1 MRPRS
6 GIAIAAAFAGMTLAA
21 SALCGCRTHA
31 APETTPIQS
40 RQEQTGPSPSPNPDT
55 KPPDQ
60 PPCSQA
66 EVHYSP
72 QEDLE
77 QIDSEILS
85 RASSEIEISAYSF
98 TDPRIAN
105 VLEERAS
112 NGVAIRIYTD
122 RGSAAEELSRA
133 SHAGPVILDL
143 ARTPNITV
151 RVKHSS
157 SLAHMKAYEVDGAV
171 MRTGSANFSANA
183 ERRQDNDLVIIRDS
197 AVINS
202 YRSKFEEMWSRSDNE
217 AIR

>member
-1 MRPRS
+1 M
-6 GIAIAAAFAGMTLAA
+6 FAGPLLGLTLIG
-21 SALCGCRTHA
+21 SALAGCRAHSA
-31 APETTPIQS
+31 AKAPTNQVPAQS
-40 RQEQTGPSPSPNPDT
+40 RKQRNEHGPSPSPDAEPSIR
-55 KPPDQ
+55 PA
-60 PPCSQA
+60 CSEA
-66 EVHYSP
+66 EIHYSP

-85 RASSEIEISAYSF
+85 GASSEIEISAYSF
-98 TDPRIAN
+98 TDPRIAS
-105 VLEERAS
+105 VLEERAG

-122 RGSAAEELSRA
+122 RSSAAEELSRA
-133 SHAGPVILDL
+133 SLAGPVILDL

-183 ERRQDNDLVIIRDS
+183 ERRQDNDLLIIRDS

-202 YRSKFEEMWSRSDNE
+202 YRSKFEEMWNRPDNE